1 LFFQPV
7 NRDRTCLEA
16 KCGKIK
22 ACMESKETN
31 ISIQPPRIM
40 KALIAGFN
48 TVTNHIGLILFPV
61 LLDLLIWFGPRLK
74 LDSLLSPVI
83 ENANR
88 TLLAYNGAD
97 MQQIVESAKEAWTII
112 IDRLNLT
119 STLSTFPIGIPS
131 LISGAGYKQT
141 PLGSSLEFEISTFLM
156 AILSFLMLAAI
167 GILLGSLYLSAVS
180 QSTQSAKTKMN
191 LANTI
196 NQIVNSFGMILLMVV
211 VAVSLLIPGLF
222 IISIFA
228 LFSPVLSQ
236 IVLLI
241 VSFVLLWLLIPLVFS
256 PHGIFANQLNVIHS
270 ITTSIRLVRAF
281 LPSTGLFLLLAILM
295 AQGLDSLWLA
305 APDTS
310 WLTLVG
316 IIGHAFVY
324 TSLIAASFVYYRQ
337 GLEWMEINLK
347 QLNKSVNI

>member
-1 LFFQPV
+1 M
-7 NRDRTCLEA
+7 EA
-16 KCGKIK
+16 K
-22 ACMESKETN
+22 ENE
-31 ISIQPPRIM
+31 ISIQPPRII
-40 KALIAGFN
+40 KAIIAGFN
-48 TVTNHIGLILFPV
+48 TVTNHIGLILFPIF
-61 LLDLLIWFGPRLK
+61 LDLFVWFGPRLK
-74 LDSLLSPVI
+74 LDALLNPVL
-83 ENANR
+83 EDANR

-97 MQQIVESAKEAWTII
+97 MQQIVESAKEAWTLI

-119 STLSTFPIGIPS
+119 NALSTFPIGIPS

-141 PLGSSLEFEISTFLM
+141 PIGNTFEYEISTFFI
-156 AILSFLMLAAI
+156 AIICFLVLAAV
-167 GILLGSLYLSAVS
+167 GIFLGSLYFGAISR
-180 QSTQSAKTKMN
+180 STQNTKI
-191 LANTI
+191 TI
-196 NQIVNSFGMILLMVV
+196 NFSNVLNQILNSYGLIILMIA
-211 VAVSLLIPGLF
+211 VAIAILIPGLF

-241 VSFVLLWLLIPLVFS
+241 VSFVLLWLIIPLVFS
-256 PHGIFANQLNVIHS
+256 PHGIFTNQLNMIRS
-270 ITTSIRLVRAF
+270 ITTSIRLVRSI

-337 GLEWMEINLK
+337 GLEWMESNLK
-347 QLNKSVNI
+347 KSNKSVNI

>member
-1 LFFQPV
+1 
-7 NRDRTCLEA
+7 
-16 KCGKIK
+16 
-22 ACMESKETN
+22 METKEN
-31 ISIQPPRIM
+31 QISIQPPRIM
-40 KALIAGFN
+40 KAIIAGFN
-48 TVTNHIGLILFPV
+48 AVTNHIGLILFPI
-61 LLDLLIWFGPRLK
+61 LLDVLIWFGPQLR
-74 LDSLLSPVI
+74 LDSLLSPLI
-83 ENANR
+83 ESANR

-97 MQQIVESAKEAWTII
+97 MQQIVESAGEAWAII

-131 LISGAGYKQT
+131 LISGAGYKLS
-141 PLGSSLEFEISTFLM
+141 PLGTSPQIEISTFSI
-156 AILSFLMLAAI
+156 AVLSFLILAAF
-167 GILLGSLYLSAVS
+167 GILLGSFYFNAVS
-180 QSTQSAKTKMN
+180 RSTQPEKTKLSLSN
-191 LANTI
+191 II
-196 NQIVNSFGMILLMVV
+196 NQIINSYGMILLMIL

-241 VSFVLLWLLIPLVFS
+241 VSFLLLWLLIPLVFS
-256 PHGIFANQLNVIHS
+256 PHGIFINQLNVIHS

-305 APDTS
+305 APDSS

-316 IIGHAFVY
+316 ITGHAFVY
-324 TSLIAASFVYYRQ
+324 TSLLAASFVYYRQ

-347 QLNKSVNI
+347 QLNKSVNS